1 MGLPHRKGTTS
12 HDFMKSEAMAAHLPN
27 LLARMNVAFL
37 LERVFDNAFHMRSF
51 TPKILFEIEDKG
63 NVQFANCDHNA
74 CCYIRFLKYLREVW
88 LKLFDLT
95 ERELKLRETEIAT
108 DIKNNKYDMAS
119 VEHEIKHMNDVRLF
133 MTESHPIIEAL
144 QLGTWYIISYVGM
157 TTWAQFGEG

>member
-74 CCYIRFLKYLREVW
+74 CCYIRFLKYLQEVW

-108 DIKNNKYDMAS
+108 DIKNYKYDMAS

-133 MTESHPIIEAL
+133 MTESRPIIEAL
-144 QLGTWYIISYVGM
+144 QPGTWYTIPYVGM
-157 TTWAQFGEG
+157 TEKQTFLRR

>member
-1 MGLPHRKGTTS
+1 
-12 HDFMKSEAMAAHLPN
+12 
-27 LLARMNVAFL
+27 
-37 LERVFDNAFHMRSF
+37 MRSF
-51 TPKILFEIEDKG
+51 TPKILLEIEDKG

-74 CCYIRFLKYLREVW
+74 CCYIRFLIYLREVW

-133 MTESHPIIEAL
+133 MTESRPIIVAL
-144 QLGTWYIISYVGM
+144 QLGTWCWDYPDDSTVLPISRYRRSKATLLLLSTGVQLTYDLLSTVGV
-157 TTWAQFGEG
+157 TSIFTNRYLLQSNYKT